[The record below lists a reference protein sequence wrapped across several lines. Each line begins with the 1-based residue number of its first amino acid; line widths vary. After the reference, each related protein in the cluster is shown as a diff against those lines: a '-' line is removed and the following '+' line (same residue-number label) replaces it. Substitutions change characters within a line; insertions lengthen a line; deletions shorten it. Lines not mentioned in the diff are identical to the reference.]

1 MDKSEVSRAFNK
13 LIIEFLDEV
22 IRIVPDNVNI
32 KKTKLFFESI
42 KSMNPSLMIKLWFS
56 YVYQQYTEQIDNGD
70 ASFFID
76 KEYSND
82 LVEMKYANEILQG
95 IQQLREPVRSMSEEN
110 KAVSMLY
117 VQKLSQLSVLYQ

>member
-1 MDKSEVSRAFNK
+1 
-13 LIIEFLDEV
+13 
-22 IRIVPDNVNI
+22 
-32 KKTKLFFESI
+32 
-42 KSMNPSLMIKLWFS
+42 MNPSLMIKLWFS